1 MTRGFIKAQVTGS
14 PAPHLFSLPTSHHRG
29 APTPSPLPPSPLK
42 HQLEG
47 LKMSR
52 KSTNSDDQL
61 ALVPIAPATAEFGTR
76 HAEMLET
83 ALAAAR
89 EHGLL
94 DPLDEALVSVARANA
109 RALDAAEA
117 QGEKSCYAIANLTG
131 PYREVLAELRM
142 TPTNRKEEANDELN
156 RALAE
161 LSAPSVR
168 DA

>member
-1 MTRGFIKAQVTGS
+1 
-14 PAPHLFSLPTSHHRG
+14 
-29 APTPSPLPPSPLK
+29 
-42 HQLEG
+42 
-47 LKMSR
+47 MSR
-52 KSTNSDDQL
+52 KSTNYDDQL
-61 ALVPIAPATAEFGTR
+61 ALVPIAPATDEFGTR
-76 HAEMLET
+76 HAEMLEI
-83 ALAAAR
+83 ALTDAR
-89 EHGLL
+89 ERGLL
-94 DPLDEALVSVARANA
+94 EPLDEALVSVARANA

-117 QGEKSCYAIANLTG
+117 QGKKSCYAIANLTG